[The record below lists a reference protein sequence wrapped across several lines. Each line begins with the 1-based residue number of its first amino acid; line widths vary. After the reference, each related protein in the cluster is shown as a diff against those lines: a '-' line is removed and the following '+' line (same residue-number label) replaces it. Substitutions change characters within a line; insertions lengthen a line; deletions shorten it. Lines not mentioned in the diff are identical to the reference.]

1 MLLCLTLWGLYW
13 LIRHLQ
19 GCCLLVGEAE
29 AKLSLLDSGPLF
41 LLDEGFKRREGLAVV
56 QVLLFGR
63 RGACGPV
70 LHPLKLRIFHKLG
83 LESAEYKLLR
93 SITSILGRGHLERP
107 KVVAKVSLVK

>member
-1 MLLCLTLWGLYW
+1 M
-13 LIRHLQ
+13 
-19 GCCLLVGEAE
+19 
-29 AKLSLLDSGPLF
+29 
-41 LLDEGFKRREGLAVV
+41 V

-70 LHPLKLRIFHKLG
+70 PNLFQLGIFDKLG

-93 SITSILGRGHLERP
+93 SITSILGSGHLERP